1 MENKKNK
8 NATNMGYAIIVTV
21 ILVIVAVFINL
32 AIAPDSDETAIG
44 EIIGIFNLV
53 AIIYFG
59 KTILDKL
66 DK

>member
-44 EIIGIFNLV
+44 EIIGIFYLV

>member
-1 MENKKNK
+1 MNKSNL
-8 NATNMGYAIIVTV
+8 GYAIIVTV
-21 ILVIVAVFINL
+21 ILVIVAVFIN
-32 AIAPDSDETAIG
+32 IALSPDSEETFIG

>member
-44 EIIGIFNLV
+44 EIIGIFNLA

>member
-1 MENKKNK
+1 MANKENK
-8 NATNMGYAIIVTV
+8 NAANMGYAIIVTV

-44 EIIGIFNLV
+44 EIIGIFNLA

>member
-8 NATNMGYAIIVTV
+8 NATNMAYAIIVTV